1 MTSKG
6 PRSMIKN
13 ATKFS
18 PIRSSIVQRT
28 GAILDEL
35 DITKDQSSM
44 SQMRKSKQHE
54 SMINFDAKKYILPGL
69 SEKDVEQLKEV
80 FDTYDL
86 DKNGLLAP
94 NELRTALINAG
105 FKCTKETIYDII
117 AEVDD
122 DEKGGLAF
130 TEFLKLMVRGPP
142 GNYETK
148 DEIAKVFKK
157 FDKKHKGYITIGDL
171 REVAK
176 ELHED
181 VDEDILQE
189 IIARTDSNKDG
200 KISFEDFFNVMTKRI
215 YT

>member
-1 MTSKG
+1 MLH
-6 PRSMIKN
+6 
-13 ATKFS
+13 
-18 PIRSSIVQRT
+18 RT
-28 GAILDEL
+28 GALLDDL
-35 DITKDQSSM
+35 DTTKDLDR
-44 SQMRKSKQHE
+44 SQLRKSRRDD
-54 SMINFDAKKYILPGL
+54 SMISFDAKKYLLPGL
-69 SEKDVEQLKEV
+69 TEKDIEQLKEV

-117 AEVDD
+117 AEVDEN
-122 DEKGGLAF
+122 EKGGLSF
-130 TEFLKLMVRGPP
+130 SEFLKLMVRGPP
-142 GNYETK
+142 SNYETK
-148 DEIAKVFKK
+148 EEIAKIFKK
-157 FDKKHKGYITIGDL
+157 FDKKLKGYITIADL

-189 IIARTDSNKDG
+189 IVSRTDSNKDG
-200 KISFEDFFNVMTKRI
+200 KISFEDFYNVMTKKI

>member
-1 MTSKG
+1 MNSKT
-6 PRSMIKN
+6 PKNTIKG
-13 ATKFS
+13 TKNFS
-18 PIRSSIVQRT
+18 PIRSSMLHRT
-28 GAILDEL
+28 GALLDDL
-35 DITKDQSSM
+35 DTTKDLDR
-44 SQMRKSKQHE
+44 SQLRKSRRDD
-54 SMINFDAKKYILPGL
+54 SMISFDAKKYLLPGL
-69 SEKDVEQLKEV
+69 TEKDIEQLKEV

-117 AEVDD
+117 AEVDEN
-122 DEKGGLAF
+122 EKGGLSF
-130 TEFLKLMVRGPP
+130 SEFLKLMVRGPP
-142 GNYETK
+142 SNYETK
-148 DEIAKVFKK
+148 EEIAKIFKK
-157 FDKKHKGYITIGDL
+157 FDKKLKGYITIADL

-189 IIARTDSNKDG
+189 IVSRTDSNKDG
-200 KISFEDFFNVMTKRI
+200 KISFEDFYNVMTKKI

>member
-1 MTSKG
+1 MNSSKT
-6 PRSMIKN
+6 PRSIIKN
-13 ATKFS
+13 TNKFS
-18 PIRSSIVQRT
+18 PIRSSMLMRS
-28 GAILDEL
+28 GAVLDEL
-35 DITKDQSSM
+35 NMTRDHNT
-44 SQMRKSKQHE
+44 SQMRKSRQHD
-54 SMINFDAKKYILPGL
+54 SVSFDPKKFLLPGL
-69 SEKDVEQLKEV
+69 SERDIEQLKEV
-80 FDTYDL
+80 FDTFDA

-105 FKCTKETIYDII
+105 FKCTKETVYDII

-130 TEFLKLMVRGPP
+130 SEFLKLMVRGPP
-142 GNYETK
+142 GEYETK
-148 DEIAKVFKK
+148 EEIARVFKK
-157 FDKKHKGYITIGDL
+157 FDKKQKGYITIGDL

-200 KISFEDFFNVMTKRI
+200 KLSFEDFFNVMTKKI